1 MQFTLPMTQH
11 SQDPYPYSREKIGE
25 IGRMLCDLIR
35 SRDPDKLSQAVER
48 EARKLFMRL
57 FDAAVIAEREASAPS
72 GPHPIDVLPKI
83 KEKADELLSAIKD
96 LPLTAWVWMAF
107 DNRKAPAIHN
117 RLQKDLSAYAATIE
131 STLKTSPAKRRGRAE
146 NVLLAIVVPIFTRVF
161 EQASGQSLAELETL
175 PVLKKRQLKSLYYK
189 FLIMC
194 MWRDN
199 IYQSKES
206 LKKYA
211 DRHF

>member
-11 SQDPYPYSREKIGE
+11 SQAPYSPEKRVE
-25 IGRMLCDLIR
+25 IERMLCELIR
-35 SRDPDKLSQAVER
+35 SRNPNQLSRTVAR

-72 GPHPIDVLPKI
+72 EPHPIDVLPKI

-96 LPLTAWVWMAF
+96 LPLTAWVWMAV

-146 NVLLAIVVPIFTRVF
+146 IVLLAKVFPIFTRVF

-175 PVLKKRQLKSLYYK
+175 PVVKRPKLKSLYYK

-194 MWRDN
+194 MWREN
-199 IYQSKES
+199 IYQSKEA